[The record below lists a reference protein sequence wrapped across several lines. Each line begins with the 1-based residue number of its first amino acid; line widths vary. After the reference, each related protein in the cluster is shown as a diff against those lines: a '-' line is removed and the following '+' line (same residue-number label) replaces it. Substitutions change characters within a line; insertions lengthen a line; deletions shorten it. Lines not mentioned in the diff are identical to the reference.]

1 MVMRNRHDG
10 ANSSGW
16 WDDLPPAVRRRIAH
30 SPHSP
35 REGPDT
41 VPLRESTSG
50 RPSIIRD
57 LSRLAVLFLLVAIAN
72 LFFLLIALSF
82 IVRGDPVIR

>member
-1 MVMRNRHDG
+1 MMGRTLRAGGMTCRQPCGDE
-10 ANSSGW
+10 
-16 WDDLPPAVRRRIAH
+16 LPIPRT
-30 SPHSP
+30 P
-35 REGPDT
+35 REEPDT
-41 VPLRESTSG
+41 VPSRESSSG

>member
-10 ANSSGW
+10 ASSSGW

-30 SPHSP
+30 PPHSLDEEP
-35 REGPDT
+35 ETIASREP
-41 VPLRESTSG
+41 SAG
-50 RPSIIRD
+50 RPSILRD

-72 LFFLLIALSF
+72 LLFILIALSF
-82 IVRGDPVIR
+82 LIHGAPGVR

>member
-30 SPHSP
+30 SPH
-35 REGPDT
+35 EEPDT
-41 VPLRESTSG
+41 VPSRESSSG